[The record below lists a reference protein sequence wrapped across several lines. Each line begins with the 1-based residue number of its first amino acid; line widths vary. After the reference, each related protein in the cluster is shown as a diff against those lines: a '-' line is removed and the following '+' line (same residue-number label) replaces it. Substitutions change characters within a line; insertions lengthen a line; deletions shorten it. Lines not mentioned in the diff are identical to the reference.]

1 MRDVTPNRH
10 LNLFLNIGRGDDSHG
25 LAGEL
30 SSLFFSSPT
39 KIFYSVDDSDWS
51 EGMDLNLLNKAKAP
65 LNLVISMPPEMER
78 SPELLLSRAAYFTQ
92 WENVPKKPYFLKSK

>member
-10 LNLFLNIGRGDDSHG
+10 LNLFLNINSDHGSGGG

-39 KIFYSVDDSDWS
+39 KFYYSVGDSDWS
-51 EGMDLNLLNKAKAP
+51 EGVELNLINPKKAP

-78 SPELLLSRAAYFTQ
+78 HPELLMSRSAYYTQ
-92 WENVPKKPYFLKSK
+92 WENVTK